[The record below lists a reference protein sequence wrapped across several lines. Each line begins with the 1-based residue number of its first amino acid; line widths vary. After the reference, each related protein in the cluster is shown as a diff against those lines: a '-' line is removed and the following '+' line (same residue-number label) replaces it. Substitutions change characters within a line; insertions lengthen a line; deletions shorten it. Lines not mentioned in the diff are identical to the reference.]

1 MTRGAFF
8 QESSQTDVLPSHT
21 GARRSSW
28 KFSLVKTTAYFKD
41 GAILLYSK
49 MASRNPDA
57 LQMQTIYTTRRKK
70 RVLSSLRVIGV
81 FENLHPECMGFGS
94 AVSEDALCY
103 NSARRNSNH

>member
-8 QESSQTDVLPSHT
+8 QESSQTDVLPKPH
-21 GARRSSW
+21 RCL
-28 KFSLVKTTAYFKD
+28 KILMEVSLVKTTAYFKD

-57 LQMQTIYTTRRKK
+57 LQMQMMYTTRRKK
-70 RVLSSLRVIGV
+70 GVVFTQGHGV